1 MSSPAK
7 KAKAGQTQ
15 YDALG
20 EVTTI
25 VADTGE
31 VDKMKI
37 FMPTDATTNPSLIFK
52 ASKLPEYASLVDA
65 AVKYGKEHG
74 KGNEKETLALVL
86 DKLSV
91 AFGTEITK
99 IIPGYVSTEVDARLS
114 FDTEG
119 NVKRAK
125 RIIKMYEE
133 NGVSRDRVLIKLA
146 TTWEGIQAAKILKKD
161 NINCNMTL
169 LFSFE
174 QAVACAEADVKLI
187 SPFVGRI
194 LDWYKKKNGVDGY
207 PIEEDPGVL
216 SVRRIYNYYKKYD
229 YNTIVMGASFR
240 SKDQVTALAGCDR
253 LTIGPKFLEQL
264 KTSTE
269 DLPTM
274 LSVAKAADSCKDMK
288 SPVPLDEKTF
298 RIKMCR
304 NAMATEKL
312 AEGIRGFSNDI
323 EKLEKIILQKL
334 G

>member
-1 MSSPAK
+1 MESK
-7 KAKAGQTQ
+7 KAKTGQTQ

-20 EVTTI
+20 KVTTI

-74 KGNEKETLALVL
+74 NGDEKETLAIVL

-119 NVKRAK
+119 NVRRAK
-125 RIIKMYEE
+125 RIIKMYED

-194 LDWYKKKNGVDGY
+194 LDWYKKKNGVDQY

-216 SVRRIYNYYKKYD
+216 SVRRIYNYYKKYN

-240 SKDQVTALAGCDR
+240 SKDQVTALSGCDR
-253 LTIGPKFLEQL
+253 LTIGPNFLEQL
-264 KTSTE
+264 KTSTD
-269 DLPTM
+269 DLPTC
-274 LSVAKAADSCKDMK
+274 LSVESAKNACT
-288 SPVPLDEKTF
+288 DEKSDVPIDEKMF

-323 EKLEKIILQKL
+323 EKLEAIILSKL
-334 G
+334 K